1 MGAGGFLKYN
11 TSTPPPRPHGKQN
24 YFSNSLPW
32 ESFSGFAHESESRVA
47 TPSSSL
53 KERERRGHND
63 ESCVNLCPFYCK
75 KRAVLI
81 FFLCKDHLRLI
92 NSLYESPK
100 KTYFLNQHF
109 PMYPFNTQIIVI
121 FNLFARSEE
130 QQILPYKNVVY
141 ILGTTKSVCMQSV
154 LSMYLHVGFNWSRSY
169 ATLIAQIY
177 ITHRNVWGNS
187 TKLFFSKTTTCSI
200 ITKTPEAN

>member
-11 TSTPPPRPHGKQN
+11 TSTPPRPHGKQN
-24 YFSNSLPW
+24 YSSNSLPW

-47 TPSSSL
+47 TPPL
-53 KERERRGHND
+53 LWKKERGGD
-63 ESCVNLCPFYCK
+63 TMTKVAWIYAMKCPFYCK

-81 FFLCKDHLRLI
+81 FSLCKDHLRLI

-141 ILGTTKSVCMQSV
+141 ILGTTWTIRIWKSVCMQSV

-177 ITHRNVWGNS
+177 H
-187 TKLFFSKTTTCSI
+187 
-200 ITKTPEAN
+200 P

>member
-1 MGAGGFLKYN
+1 MK
-11 TSTPPPRPHGKQN
+11 
-24 YFSNSLPW
+24 
-32 ESFSGFAHESESRVA
+32 
-47 TPSSSL
+47 
-53 KERERRGHND
+53 
-63 ESCVNLCPFYCK
+63 CPFYCK

-141 ILGTTKSVCMQSV
+141 ILGTTIRIWKSVCMQSV

-169 ATLIAQIY
+169 ATLMHRY
-177 ITHRNVWGNS
+177 ISPIGMFGGILQNS
-187 TKLFFSKTTTCSI
+187 FSRKLQFAVLLRRLQRLINFNYLLKVV
-200 ITKTPEAN
+200 

>member
-1 MGAGGFLKYN
+1 MRVSLE
-11 TSTPPPRPHGKQN
+11 SPPPPLLWK
-24 YFSNSLPW
+24 
-32 ESFSGFAHESESRVA
+32 
-47 TPSSSL
+47 
-53 KERERRGHND
+53 KERGGD
-63 ESCVNLCPFYCK
+63 TMTKVTWIYAMKCPFYCK

-169 ATLIAQIY
+169 
-177 ITHRNVWGNS
+177 VWGNS

>member
-1 MGAGGFLKYN
+1 MGAGRFLKYN
-11 TSTPPPRPHGKQN
+11 TFTAPPPAPTANKIIPRTPYPGKV
-24 YFSNSLPW
+24 FLDSRMRVSL
-32 ESFSGFAHESESRVA
+32 ES
-47 TPSSSL
+47 PPPPL
-53 KERERRGHND
+53 LWKKERGGD
-63 ESCVNLCPFYCK
+63 TMTKVTWIYAMKCPFYCK

-141 ILGTTKSVCMQSV
+141 ILGTTIRIWKSVCMQSV

-169 ATLIAQIY
+169 AT
-177 ITHRNVWGNS
+177 
-187 TKLFFSKTTTCSI
+187 
-200 ITKTPEAN
+200 